1 MNKTHFLMVL
11 GLALV
16 FEGSQCQ
23 EREVFV
29 AQGSVAVLPCVDETS
44 AISHPTA
51 VYWSR
56 IVGNVL
62 KTVWRRDKNGLEFR
76 PVRDSP
82 RANCPISNFGK
93 SDYSLHITETTIED
107 GGKYVCEVE
116 GKTQMVKVINLRV
129 VRASFSPAIV
139 VEGLITEA
147 KCDISPGTHFVSIN
161 WKQNGIFTSRTRLSD
176 VSQRDAGHWTCRVA
190 YNGGVVEA
198 TTSLQVKGIAAP
210 QDDSSVVYAAVGS
223 SVSLP
228 CVFTDGLIPYTVMWR
243 RTSTTSYS
251 SLPLPASFSESAGP
265 SASATIQRVEDGD
278 EGMYTCSGMMKGLNR
293 GRIKV
298 QRRMELVVTRGE
310 WNNISREDS
319 EYCANLTRLSDVSQR
334 DAGHWTCRVA
344 YNGGVVEATTSLQVK
359 GIAAPQDDSSVVY
372 AAVGSSVS
380 LPCVFTDG
388 LIPYTV
394 MWRRTST
401 TSYSSLPLPASFS
414 ESAGPSA
421 SATIQRVEDGDEG
434 MYTCSGMMK
443 GLNRGRI
450 KVQRRMELVV
460 TRVSR
465 SSSSSG
471 NGPVTLTCHLSNS
484 SQITSYE
491 WLRVTYG
498 PNDTQT
504 VTSVQKTKSYRIQ
517 EVTEKDAGE
526 WVCRFYGKQGVLGNV
541 TYQIHVM
548 GAVKSGNSSSGN
560 KTAMVMGLGFLF
572 LVIFL
577 ILFQMYRNYRRK
589 KTILLYPAMETIV
602 HQAATER
609 EQRGRSG
616 AKMAEACV
624 GDPKPVC
631 V

>member
-62 KTVWRRDKNGLEFR
+62 KTVWRRDKSGLEFR

-116 GKTQMVKVINLRV
+116 GKTQMVKVISLRV

-147 KCDISPGTHFVSIN
+147 KCDINPGTQFVSIN

-190 YNGGVVEA
+190 YKGGVVEA
-198 TTSLQVKGIAAP
+198 TTSLQVKGIVTP

-228 CVFTDGLIPYTVMWR
+228 CVFTDGLISYTVMWR
-243 RTSTTSYS
+243 RTSATSYS

-265 SASATIQRVEDGD
+265 SASATIQ
-278 EGMYTCSGMMKGLNR
+278 K
-293 GRIKV
+293 
-298 QRRMELVVTRGE
+298 
-310 WNNISREDS
+310 
-319 EYCANLTRLSDVSQR
+319 
-334 DAGHWTCRVA
+334 
-344 YNGGVVEATTSLQVK
+344 
-359 GIAAPQDDSSVVY
+359 
-372 AAVGSSVS
+372 
-380 LPCVFTDG
+380 
-388 LIPYTV
+388 
-394 MWRRTST
+394 
-401 TSYSSLPLPASFS
+401 
-414 ESAGPSA
+414 
-421 SATIQRVEDGDEG
+421 VEDGDEG

-560 KTAMVMGLGFLF
+560 KTAMAMGLGFLF

>member
-1 MNKTHFLMVL
+1 MSCSL
-11 GLALV
+11 
-16 FEGSQCQ
+16 SQYP
-23 EREVFV
+23 
-29 AQGSVAVLPCVDETS
+29 S
-44 AISHPTA
+44 
-51 VYWSR
+51 
-56 IVGNVL
+56 VL

-129 VRASFSPAIV
+129 VRGNNQEFVTSSFLSHWLSSGSLIGNIFSFFTASFSPAIV
-139 VEGLITEA
+139 VEGLITE
-147 KCDISPGTHFVSIN
+147 
-161 WKQNGIFTSRTRLSD
+161 
-176 VSQRDAGHWTCRVA
+176 
-190 YNGGVVEA
+190 
-198 TTSLQVKGIAAP
+198 
-210 QDDSSVVYAAVGS
+210 
-223 SVSLP
+223 
-228 CVFTDGLIPYTVMWR
+228 
-243 RTSTTSYS
+243 
-251 SLPLPASFSESAGP
+251 
-265 SASATIQRVEDGD
+265 
-278 EGMYTCSGMMKGLNR
+278 
-293 GRIKV
+293 
-298 QRRMELVVTRGE
+298 
-310 WNNISREDS
+310 
-319 EYCANLTRLSDVSQR
+319 ANLTRLSDVSQR

-548 GAVKSGNSSSGN
+548 GSSGN